1 MPATSWDG
9 SILPGGAVPTSAKA
23 SASDGASQDWVP
35 TQATDVPAPTQQA
48 ADQQYFG
55 GSHYAGQQF
64 GSVPQYTP
72 KTQFGTPEQFAAP
85 VQFGTPAQLGTPTHF
100 GTPAQFGRS
109 RAPRLPRDNRM
120 FLRASG
126 GIVIV
131 AALAAAAYVVVP
143 HLTKKTTTAVPNG
156 TVSLP
161 SGMLGYTALSEPQ
174 LVQDAGLASWVARS
188 PVPVVDG
195 QVTVYGS
202 GQAPFFT
209 VLAAKLTKHVSPAG
223 QRAYI
228 TTMTSKASPGNPFAA
243 ATPGPDGGQM
253 ACATTK
259 VSATCVSIDDAAEV
273 LVYTYVPET
282 QENAALLTSQV
293 LAAIEH

>member
-1 MPATSWDG
+1 MPATSWDS

-35 TQATDVPAPTQQA
+35 TQATDVHAPTQQA

-64 GSVPQYTP
+64 GPVPQYTP
-72 KTQFGTPEQFAAP
+72 QPQFGTPE
-85 VQFGTPAQLGTPTHF
+85 
-100 GTPAQFGRS
+100 QFGRS
-109 RAPRLPRDNRM
+109 RAPRLPRDNRT
-120 FLRASG
+120 FFRASG

-143 HLTKKTTTAVPNG
+143 HLTKKTTTAVPNR

-174 LVQDAGLASWVARS
+174 LVQDAGLATWVARS
-188 PVPVVDG
+188 PVPVVDA

-228 TTMTSKASPGNPFAA
+228 TTMTSKATPGNPFAA

-259 VSATCVSIDDAAEV
+259 VNATCVSIDDAAEV
-273 LVYTYVPET
+273 LVYTYIPET